1 MIKITINELLNVVP
15 VLQELSNK
23 TFKGSTTFK
32 IARLVRELDKE
43 MILFEQA
50 RQKIAET
57 YGKRKDDGSLEV
69 LEDGTIKLQEDKIQ
83 ECNDELVN
91 LLNNEIEI
99 NAAKIP
105 VSAFDDIELT
115 PAQAVVIDSL
125 IEY

>member
-1 MIKITINELLNVVP
+1 MIKITINELLNVIP
-15 VLQELSNK
+15 VLQELSHK

-43 MILFEQA
+43 MIVFEQA

-83 ECNDELVN
+83 ECNNELVS

-105 VSAFDDIELT
+105 VNAFEDIELT
-115 PAQAVVIDSL
+115 PAQAVIIDSL

>member
-15 VLQELSNK
+15 VLQELSNR

-69 LEDGTIKLQEDKIQ
+69 LEDGTIKIQENKIQ

>member
-15 VLQELSNK
+15 VLQELSNR

-57 YGKRKDDGSLEV
+57 YGKRKDDGSLEI
-69 LEDGTIKLQEDKIQ
+69 LEDGTIKIQEDKIQ

>member
-43 MILFEQA
+43 MVLFEQA

-57 YGKRKDDGSLEV
+57 YGKRKDDGSLEI

-83 ECNDELVN
+83 ECNNELVS

>member
-15 VLQELSNK
+15 VLQELSNR

-43 MILFEQA
+43 MVLFEQA